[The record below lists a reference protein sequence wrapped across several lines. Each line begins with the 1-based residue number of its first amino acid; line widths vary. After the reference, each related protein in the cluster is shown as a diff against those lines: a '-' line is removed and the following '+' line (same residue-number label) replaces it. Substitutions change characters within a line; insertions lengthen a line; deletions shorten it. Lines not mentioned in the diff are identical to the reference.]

1 MKLAYSIS
9 SHVRFAPFTLPVVL
23 PSLRAAGIPP
33 EHIFV
38 CVCGARR
45 ERKVKTPLGT
55 LAFRQ
60 HESKVYAAF
69 IEALA
74 WGSIADWWFM
84 LMDTCKAGPRFAK
97 LAEQIDESVDVM
109 MSSKAHWDPTRIP
122 AELGAYRQSFL
133 EKQREYIM
141 GLTDIG
147 LETEKG
153 VPDYNEGKLCSLA
166 HMRGLYGT
174 GECQKDMTPRD
185 VYGAGTKRAEWYFPA
200 LDLWKYQSNWGK
212 EKPRWKN
219 QHDTP

>member
-1 MKLAYSIS
+1 MLAYSIS
-9 SHVRFAPFTLPVVL
+9 SHVRFAPFTLPVIL

-33 EHIFV
+33 ECIFV

-45 ERKVKTPLGT
+45 DRMLKTALGT
-55 LAFRQ
+55 LSFRE

-74 WGSIADWWFM
+74 WPAFNWWFV
-84 LMDTCKAGPRFAK
+84 LMDTCKAGSKFGELSRG
-97 LAEQIDESVDVM
+97 IDKSADVM

-122 AELGAYRQSFL
+122 AELGAYRQQFL
-133 EKQREYIM
+133 EAQRKYIM
-141 GLTDIG
+141 GLVDIG

-153 VPDYNEGKLCSLA
+153 EPDYNEGKLCSLA
-166 HMRGLYGT
+166 ARRGLYGT

-185 VYGAGTKRAEWYFPA
+185 VYGAGTKRTEWYFPA
-200 LDLWKYQSNWGK
+200 LDLWKYQSNWGQ
-212 EKPRWKN
+212 ERPRWKN